1 MAAKGK
7 GLGKGLGSLL
17 GDVADIN
24 RIVETKPITEE
35 DLKSE
40 QMIKIRLIEPNR
52 NQPRKSFDEAAL
64 QELADSIRIHG
75 VIQPLIVTKRGEH
88 YQIIAGERRWRAA
101 KIAGLR
107 ELPVIVKDYTD
118 KEIDE
123 ISLIENIQRQDL
135 NPIEEAAAFQ
145 RLMGEYE
152 LTQEE
157 LAERVAKSR
166 TVITNSIRLLK
177 LPESVQEML
186 RTSALSTGH
195 AKVIL
200 GLDTA
205 EKQEEAA
212 KIIVNNN
219 LSVRETEKLVKTLN
233 TPKKEPKLPE
243 RDLKRDLAY
252 EEAENH
258 LKQLLKA
265 QVHIKRKNGD
275 SGKIEI
281 SYHSVEELERII
293 SHVR

>member
-52 NQPRKSFDEAAL
+52 NQPRKRFDEAAL

-233 TPKKEPKLPE
+233 TPKKKPKLPE
-243 RDLKRDLAY
+243 RDLKSDLAY

>member
-52 NQPRKSFDEAAL
+52 NQPRKRFDEAAL

-123 ISLIENIQRQDL
+123 ISLIENIQREDL

-243 RDLKRDLAY
+243 RDLKSDLAY